1 MTPHP
6 TETTPEIAPAL
17 PRVQSRISL
26 ADDEK
31 KDDITHIEHGE
42 GDNDLEEAT
51 IGDHKPHYTRED
63 AKHSVGL
70 AIIDQVNTI
79 PSAGERKVTHWKE
92 YWSYIL
98 FGQSPTPSCPGTT
111 VGCWLTE

>member
-1 MTPHP
+1 MTSPAHLVDS
-6 TETTPEIAPAL
+6 TQEITPAL
-17 PRVQSRISL
+17 LRVHSL
-26 ADDEK
+26 PSSLRAGDDDK
-31 KDDITHIEHGE
+31 KDEIMHVEHGDH
-42 GDNDLEEAT
+42 DNDIEEAT

-79 PSAGERKVTHWKE
+79 PIAGERKVTHWKE

-98 FGQSPTPSCPGTT
+98 FGQPTLLYGR
-111 VGCWLTE
+111 

>member
-1 MTPHP
+1 MSSQQDP
-6 TETTPEIAPAL
+6 THEITAL
-17 PRVQSRISL
+17 PRVQSRPSSFR
-26 ADDEK
+26 DEDK
-31 KDDITHIEHGE
+31 KDEITHLEHGT
-42 GDNDLEEAT
+42 DHDQDVEEAT

-79 PSAGERKVTHWKE
+79 PSAGERKVCHWKE

-98 FGQSPTPSCPGTT
+98 FGQSPLPTLHHARMITDI
-111 VGCWLTE
+111 

>member
-1 MTPHP
+1 MTSSGKDI
-6 TETTPEIAPAL
+6 TNEITAL
-17 PRVQSRISL
+17 PREQSRSNASL
-26 ADDEK
+26 VGEK
-31 KDDITHIEHGE
+31 EKDIEIAHVEHGI
-42 GDNDLEEAT
+42 EEAT
-51 IGDHKPHYTRED
+51 LGGDDRNPHYTRED

-98 FGQSPTPSCPGTT
+98 FGEFVSGHCRVNVS
-111 VGCWLTE
+111 